1 VSPAAAGAGGALP
14 TRSEV
19 EAWSTADLANAAS
32 TWRQA
37 ATESESAFDQHRQ
50 NIASPGGTT
59 WEGDAKDAALNRVTT
74 DIGVVDRHG
83 GVLREAAGIAED
95 GVTDIGAAKREAVA
109 AINAA
114 EADGFRVGEDLSVTD
129 TRHYDETTA
138 AARVTAA
145 IEHAEDVRWSAERL
159 AQTDALIGQRLEAKA
174 TDLEGITFDG
184 EGDGRDPTIQML
196 DDGTE
201 EPSPQDDG
209 GYKPHPDYPDH
220 KPNGEW
226 GPKNS
231 GVEGDVEAQKA
242 FDERQRRTGIP
253 IERQKTW
260 VYLTD
265 PETGKTL
272 RREYDGLEPIPGQP
286 GKYTGLEH
294 KLGNKDPTTHQ
305 EKFDGLVRGGLPA
318 RGTLNGE
325 PIEVVDTELI
335 RTPRPGDPTAGAA
348 AGSSAGPGASL
359 APGTGGIPPAVV
371 DGGGSA
377 PAVPAPAGTPAIP
390 DWGTQL
396 TPQQMIDSGDP
407 ALIVLGQ
414 EIRRQMAEQGIVDPS
429 GIA

>member
-1 VSPAAAGAGGALP
+1 M
-14 TRSEV
+14 
-19 EAWSTADLANAAS
+19 
-32 TWRQA
+32 
-37 ATESESAFDQHRQ
+37 HRQ

-74 DIGVVDRHG
+74 DISVVDRHG

-95 GVTDIGAAKREAVA
+95 GVTDIGAAKREAIA

-114 EADGFRVGEDLSVTD
+114 EADGFRVSEDLSVTD
-129 TRHYDETTA
+129 TRPYDETTA
-138 AARVTAA
+138 ASRVTAA

-196 DDGTE
+196 DDETE
-201 EPSPQDDG
+201 EPSSPDDG

-286 GKYTGLEH
+286 GTFTGLEH
-294 KLGNKDPTTHQ
+294 KLGNKAPTKHQ
-305 EKFDGLVRGGLPA
+305 EHFDDLVDSGIPA

-335 RTPRPGDPTAGAA
+335 RTPRPGDPTVGAA
-348 AGSSAGPGASL
+348 AGGSAGPGATP
-359 APGTGGIPPAVV
+359 APGAGGIPPAVV
-371 DGGGSA
+371 DGGGSV
-377 PAVPAPAGTPAIP
+377 PAVPAPAGTPAVP

-414 EIRRQMAEQGIVDPS
+414 ELRRRMAEQGIVDPS